1 MKKLMTM
8 IALLIT
14 GVSFGQVSFGDVIG
28 IIVQDGTNEPIDYAR
43 VFILDHGK
51 AYNSRTGMD
60 GKFKISAIP
69 SGTYELLIMKDQDTM
84 RAGQVKVMTE
94 AIADVGT
101 IKYSNDVIKQLEG
114 VIISA
119 NGDGLKLIKGF
130 LPIPRL
136 EAEEI
141 ARSPNKF
148 SISTMVSSMTTDVK
162 KTDDG
167 SLVFRGARK
176 GDMIYY
182 VDGMK
187 IVGDQLNLPSTSI
200 GNMMVYSGG
209 LPAQFG
215 DTMGGVVAIETKGY
229 FDLLRQYES
238 AQLRKNK

>member
-8 IALLIT
+8 IALLFV
-14 GVSFGQVSFGDVIG
+14 GASFGQVSFGDVTG
-28 IIVQDGTNEPIDYAR
+28 KVLKKGTNEPIDYAR
-43 VFILDHGK
+43 VFILDNGQ
-51 AYNSRTGMD
+51 AYNSRTDMD
-60 GKFKISAIP
+60 GKFKISAVP
-69 SGTYELLIMKDQDTM
+69 SGTFQLLILKDLDTM
-84 RAGQVKVMTE
+84 RVGEVKVLTE

-101 IKYSNDVIKQLEG
+101 IFYTNNVLEMKG
-114 VIISA
+114 VIVSA

-187 IVGDQLNLPSTSI
+187 IVGDQLNLPSTAI